1 MLVEQLSLIMGKKS
15 SKLAFE
21 DSLNN
26 SNSTSQQEIIIK
38 SKVWEIPSYS

>member
-21 DSLNN
+21 DSLND
-26 SNSTSQQEIIIK
+26 SNTASQQEIISK
-38 SKVWEIPSYS
+38 SKVGGMPSYS